1 MSIKYQKEDFHWLF
15 VNGNHKLINLSVSL
29 NVSGSLS
36 NIDGIFY
43 CGKNRIEKNN
53 TDKKIF
59 K

>member
-15 VNGNHKLINLSVSL
+15 VNGNYKLINLSVSL

-43 CGKNRIEKNN
+43 CGKNRIE
-53 TDKKIF
+53 
-59 K
+59 